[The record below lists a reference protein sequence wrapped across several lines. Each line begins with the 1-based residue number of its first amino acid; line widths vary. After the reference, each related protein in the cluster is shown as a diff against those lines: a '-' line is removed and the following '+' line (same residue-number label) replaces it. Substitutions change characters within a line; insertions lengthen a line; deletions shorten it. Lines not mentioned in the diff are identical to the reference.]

1 MELEE
6 LKNELTAL
14 VGEVSAIKN
23 RLNEIA
29 TPNPAPAGD
38 PVPINDPDKNFV
50 DYIKTTN
57 IKER

>member
-6 LKNELTAL
+6 LKNELNTL

-29 TPNPAPAGD
+29 APNPTPAGD
-38 PVPINDPDKNFV
+38 PIPANDPDKNFV
-50 DYIKTTN
+50 EYIKTTN